1 MIYPNKNIRFEES
14 LLNKMTAI
22 LLLKR
27 KKSIRIDDLYDQL
40 KDEYETIDQFL
51 ISLDVLYA
59 LNAISLNEENGTI
72 EYAN

>member
-59 LNAISLNEENGTI
+59 LNAISLNEDNGTI

>member
-1 MIYPNKNIRFEES
+1 MIYPNKNIRFNES

>member
-59 LNAISLNEENGTI
+59 LNAINLNEENGTI